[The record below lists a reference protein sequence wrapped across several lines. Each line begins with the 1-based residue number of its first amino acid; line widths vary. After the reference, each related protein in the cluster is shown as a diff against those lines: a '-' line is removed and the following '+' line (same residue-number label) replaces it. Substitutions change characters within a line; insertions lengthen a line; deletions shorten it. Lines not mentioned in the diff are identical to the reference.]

1 MKTLK
6 KPTAD
11 VRKPKPKPSKT
22 SLELPCPKMAALELV
37 GRLPDDVTWD
47 QLLYH
52 LGVRQGIER
61 GLAQAEAGQVHDMDE
76 VFDELLRD
84 LVE

>member
-6 KPTAD
+6 KPTAE
-11 VRKPKPKPSKT
+11 VRKPKQSKKR
-22 SLELPCPKMAALELV
+22 SELQCPKMAAVELIE
-37 GRLPDDVTWD
+37 RLPNDVTWD

-52 LGVRQGIER
+52 LEVRQGIER
-61 GLAQAEAGQVHDMDE
+61 GLAQVEAGQVHDMDE

-84 LVE
+84 LDE